1 MCGAGNKRSMQ
12 ENEDNIE
19 EVEDFRERL
28 QRLVRQLEQFE
39 SHEDI
44 EGEPMATSYAQALMV
59 LLDFHLSSKRPTLS
73 DLVDLLGIDK
83 SNVTRLCQKMKRAG
97 HITLERDPD
106 DRRAKR
112 IELSDEGLDLA
123 KHVNDASLERFEQ
136 ILESFPESSREEL
149 QAWLEQL
156 NARILERLAR

>member
-1 MCGAGNKRSMQ
+1 MQ
-12 ENEDNIE
+12 NNTDENNE
-19 EVEDFRERL
+19 EVEGFRERL

-39 SHEDI
+39 SHTDLD
-44 EGEPMATSYAQALMV
+44 GEPMATSYAQALMV
-59 LLDFHLSSKRPTLS
+59 LLDFHLSTKRPTLS

-112 IELSDEGLDLA
+112 IELSDDGLDLA
-123 KHVNDASLERFEQ
+123 KHVNDESLERFEQ
-136 ILESFPESSREEL
+136 ILESFPEASRDEL
-149 QAWLEQL
+149 QDWLEQL
-156 NARILERLAR
+156 NSRIAEQLT

>member
-1 MCGAGNKRSMQ
+1 MQ
-12 ENEDNIE
+12 NNTDEHDK
-19 EVEDFRERL
+19 EVEGFRERL

-39 SHEDI
+39 SHTDLD
-44 EGEPMATSYAQALMV
+44 GEPMATSYAQALMV
-59 LLDFHLSSKRPTLS
+59 LLDFHLSTKRPTLS

-112 IELSDEGLDLA
+112 IELSDDGLDLA
-123 KHVNDASLERFEQ
+123 KHVNDESLERFEQ
-136 ILESFPESSREEL
+136 ILESFPEASRDEL
-149 QAWLEQL
+149 QDWLEQL
-156 NARILERLAR
+156 NSRIAEQLT